1 MHNLLTKRSA
11 LSVLMASAFLISN
24 PVLAAT
30 ENTAPQWVSDIS
42 AGLNFK
48 SGNSERFD
56 SSMAA
61 KTELDRGKDKF
72 SFSYLGIFSEST
84 DADTDESS
92 VTERNHRLKAR
103 YDWNYT
109 EQVFFLLPTF
119 EYYTDEFKNIEHQAT
134 LGVAAGYKYIN
145 QPDFKVDFYAGPS
158 AQWTKYNE
166 VEMDEDDS
174 ETSPVLNL
182 GANVK
187 YDIAENIKYFLDY
200 DVKFVSEDSGK
211 RIHHL
216 ETGFKVALVGNLA
229 LDAKLIIDR
238 VDDPLPD
245 GDGEIPDEQD
255 NLVIVGLNYS
265 F

>member
-1 MHNLLTKRSA
+1 MKNVFTKKSTTALLVSSA
-11 LSVLMASAFLISN
+11 LLISA
-24 PVLAAT
+24 PTLAEEA
-30 ENTAPQWVSDIS
+30 TAPEWKSDVA

-56 SSMAA
+56 SSLSA

-72 SFSYLGIFSEST
+72 AFSYLGIFSEST
-84 DADTDESS
+84 DSSTDESS

-103 YDWNYT
+103 YDWNYS
-109 EQVFFLLPTF
+109 EDVFFVLPTF

-145 QPDFKVDFYAGPS
+145 EPDFKLDFYAGPS
-158 AQWTKYNE
+158 AQYTKFKE
-166 VEMDEDDS
+166 VEVTEDDS

-182 GANVK
+182 GANLK

-200 DVKFVSEDSGK
+200 DVKFVSKDSGQ

-238 VDDPLPD
+238 IDEPATESD
-245 GDGEIPDEQD
+245 GSTPDEQD
-255 NLVIVGLNYS
+255 NLVIVGLSYA